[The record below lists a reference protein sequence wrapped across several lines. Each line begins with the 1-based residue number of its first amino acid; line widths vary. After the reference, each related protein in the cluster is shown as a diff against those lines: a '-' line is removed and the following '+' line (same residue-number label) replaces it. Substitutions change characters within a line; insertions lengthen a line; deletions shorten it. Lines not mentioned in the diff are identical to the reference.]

1 MTPAQKFILNI
12 SKLSKPLTYL
22 SVFTLAWFIFG
33 LMFLPDFYANISTA
47 SPLARFGL
55 YGLALYAP
63 VIKIA
68 NLIVPPI
75 SKPDDSKLEA

>member
-1 MTPAQKFILNI
+1 MTPAQKLILNI

-22 SVFTLAWFIFG
+22 SMYLLAWLIFG
-33 LMFLPDFYANISTA
+33 LIFLPDFYAMISTA

-68 NLIVPPI
+68 NLILPPI